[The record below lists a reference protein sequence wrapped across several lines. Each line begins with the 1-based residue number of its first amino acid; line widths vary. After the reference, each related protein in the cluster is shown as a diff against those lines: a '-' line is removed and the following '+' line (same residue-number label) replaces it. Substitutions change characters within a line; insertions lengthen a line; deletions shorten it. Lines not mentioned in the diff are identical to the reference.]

1 MSVGIRGRMADSLSK
16 KGCKRILDGKRRKAR
31 TAHLI
36 SSDSLR
42 LGDVR
47 QSEELSVVY
56 DQS

>member
-1 MSVGIRGRMADSLSK
+1 MADSLSK